1 VRRAVHNVKDLGL
14 ADLTPLRTFTRA
26 ELVEFQTALRSCGG
40 IHTSTERAMDRLITR
55 RRRADTPRRTT
66 ARSDRRGSTA
76 RHRLVGTP
84 AWLVVLLLV
93 SLGTLGMIVLVSV
106 P

>member
-1 VRRAVHNVKDLGL
+1 VKDLGL
-14 ADLTPLRTFTRA
+14 ADLTPLRTFRRP
-26 ELVEFQTALRSCGG
+26 ELVEFQAALRSCGG
-40 IHTSTERAMDRLITR
+40 IQTATERVMDRLITR
-55 RRRADTPRRTT
+55 RRKADPSRRTC
-66 ARSDRRGSTA
+66 ARSDRTGTA
-76 RHRLVGTP
+76 RRRPIGTP